1 VAHHPEIVCPS
12 SKLRH
17 AIAKVL
23 SAEGYLGEVRVEKRD
38 GKDVLVMR
46 VRYDGSGRALIAG
59 LRRVSRPGRRVY
71 VASSEIPKVRSGLG
85 VAVISTSKGVL
96 PDREARAA
104 SMGGE
109 LLRCGSDVTRRRKRF
124 RSERCQRQN
133 VPAAC
138 VKGPRD
144 ADQRMPP
151 RRSASRREGLGR
163 AHDED
168 KIRARCMVSR
178 ARSEHGAAWCGPFI
192 KGSDQGVGYRAD
204 VASKTLKLLLGFSHP
219 VELAIRR
226 GSRSPSTRT

>member
-1 VAHHPEIVCPS
+1 MMTDPVADLLARIRNAGKAHHPEIVCPS

-71 VASSEIPKVRSGLG
+71 VASDEIPKVRSGLG

-109 LLRCGSDVTRRRKRF
+109 LLCEV
-124 RSERCQRQN
+124 
-133 VPAAC
+133 
-138 VKGPRD
+138 
-144 ADQRMPP
+144 
-151 RRSASRREGLGR
+151 
-163 AHDED
+163 
-168 KIRARCMVSR
+168 
-178 ARSEHGAAWCGPFI
+178 W
-192 KGSDQGVGYRAD
+192 
-204 VASKTLKLLLGFSHP
+204 
-219 VELAIRR
+219 
-226 GSRSPSTRT
+226 